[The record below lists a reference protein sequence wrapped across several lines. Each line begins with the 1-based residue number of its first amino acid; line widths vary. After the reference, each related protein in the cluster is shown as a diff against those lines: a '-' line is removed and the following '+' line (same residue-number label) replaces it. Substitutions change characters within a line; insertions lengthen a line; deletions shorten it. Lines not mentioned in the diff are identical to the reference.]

1 MESEVFLLGHWK
13 NFDELESSLSVE
25 ELSAILDASREKEK
39 RGNKFLAAINGVDLE
54 EEESK
59 EVEDISRLRNSRVA
73 NEEGF
78 GVGEGL
84 GFLEL

>member
-39 RGNKFLAAINGVDLE
+39 RGNKFLAAINGVELD
-54 EEESK
+54 EEESA
-59 EVEDISRLRNSRVA
+59 EPVDISALKNSRVA

>member
-39 RGNKFLAAINGVDLE
+39 RGNKFLAAINGVELDE
-54 EEESK
+54 EENAEP
-59 EVEDISRLRNSRVA
+59 VDISSLKNSMQA
-73 NEEGF
+73 SQEGF
-78 GVGEGL
+78 GINEGL

>member
-1 MESEVFLLGHWK
+1 MESEVFLLGHWR

-39 RGNKFLAAINGVDLE
+39 RGNKFLAAINGVELE
-54 EEESK
+54 EEENK
-59 EVEDISRLRNSRVA
+59 EVEDISRLKNSRVA
-73 NEEGF
+73 TDEGF
-78 GVGEGL
+78 GVNEGL